1 MFFCA
6 PQQSFWWGDTQ
17 SISLSPQC
25 SVYGLQRSEN
35 ILSWKGPTGSSSPT
49 PTGANI
55 PSPCKGFA
63 CLWRRKDAALW
74 TLKPRDSSCLSSCR
88 CIQPLESHNSFYY
101 VTNPRKTSYCKAQ
114 WLWHQPHR
122 LRITEHPHLDVL
134 TEHEH
139 SQPWIYRGEKKE
151 WSTGGALLP
160 SFFPQNWAV
169 CKNKGQRV
177 ITELSHTWDSHQLMF
192 KQDLRTCLYHKGI
205 SRPKQS
211 CLLWCL
217 LFHLSKMNYS

>member
-1 MFFCA
+1 MQLRGHSRPGIPPVCLPA
-6 PQQSFWWGDTQ
+6 VASNLWSHT
-17 SISLSPQC
+17 SPSNMSQ
-25 SVYGLQRSEN
+25 
-35 ILSWKGPTGSSSPT
+35 
-49 PTGANI
+49 I
-55 PSPCKGFA
+55 PG
-63 CLWRRKDAALW
+63 
-74 TLKPRDSSCLSSCR
+74 KP
-88 CIQPLESHNSFYY
+88 
-101 VTNPRKTSYCKAQ
+101 SYSKAQ

-177 ITELSHTWDSHQLMF
+177 ITELTDTWDSHQMMF
-192 KQDLRTCLYHKGI
+192 KQDLRTCLHHKGI

-217 LFHLSKMNYS
+217 LSHLSKMNYS